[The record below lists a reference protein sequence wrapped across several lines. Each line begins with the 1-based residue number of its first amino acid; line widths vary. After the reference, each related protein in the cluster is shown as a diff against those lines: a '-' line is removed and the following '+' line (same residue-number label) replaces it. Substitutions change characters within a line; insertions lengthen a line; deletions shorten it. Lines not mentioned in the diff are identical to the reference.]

1 MIYLKRLRSYLHYS
15 ALARQEK
22 RGGHA
27 VTVVSI
33 AVIGLTAVVLA
44 VQLKAVKGEYGTY
57 MVLGAGLVIFFY
69 ALSKIETVL
78 DVLKR
83 VQSLI
88 WIDGMYLEVLMKM
101 IGITYIAEFA
111 SGICKDAG
119 FGSLG
124 GQIEMFG
131 KLSMLAVSMPV
142 LLALLETIKVFMK

>member
-1 MIYLKRLRSYLHYS
+1 M
-15 ALARQEK
+15 
-22 RGGHA
+22 
-27 VTVVSI
+27 TVVSI

-69 ALSKIETVL
+69 ALSKIEAVL

-83 VQSLI
+83 VQSCI

-111 SGICKDAG
+111 SGICRDAG

-142 LLALLETIKVFMK
+142 LLALLETIKVFMR